1 MHGSRG
7 TGLQPEDFNFRIE
20 RGEKTAGRDCES
32 NTNDVKILVLDE
44 PTAAITDKETEML
57 FDIIRELKKQG
68 IGIIY
73 ISHRLSELLEI
84 GDVCTVMRDGEYI
97 DTVNI
102 KDTTEDELTRLMVG
116 RQVSFEKL
124 ENPHLKKDEVVL
136 SVKNLNYKN
145 LVRNVSF
152 DLHKGEILGFAGLVG
167 AGRTETAKTIIG
179 DYKKDSGTVIYKG
192 KEIGT
197 NLSENI
203 KNGIVYLSEDRKDE
217 GLILMHS
224 VAENI
229 ALPNLPKLCKPFL
242 NRRKE
247 RSVSK
252 DYIKSLKI
260 KTFSELTDAK
270 NLSGGNQQKVVI
282 AKWLYSDADIY
293 IFDEPTRGIDVGA
306 RDEIYNIMY
315 DLIAKGASIIMISS
329 DLVEV
334 LKMSDRVV
342 VMREGRINGIVEN
355 DGMLTQEET
364 MKMELAEEENMK
376 DKRVNISD
384 WIIYIGMICIF
395 VVFTIICSALGKQF
409 LTLNNVMNIIN
420 QASINAVVAIG
431 ASLVIL
437 TGGIDLSVGSV
448 VGFVGIFLALRLQE
462 GMPIP
467 VAIILCLVLGAAVGL
482 FNGILISYGKVP
494 AFIVTL
500 GSMQAVRGLAQI
512 INGGQAVSGFPLE
525 IGAVMK
531 TKLFGVIPIGVLYVI
546 VFYAVM
552 ILILSY
558 TKFGRR
564 IYAAW
569 RRTCG
574 RLSGI
579 KVKKLEVA
587 VYVLCGIFAAFAGV
601 MLLSRLLYADPSAG
615 NSYEMNAIA
624 ASVIGGISMSGGK
637 GRLANTVAGAII
649 LATLTNGL
657 QIMNVATYYQTVITG
672 LVVIVAVFVDKRKE
686 RKAE

>member
-1 MHGSRG
+1 MQDNILEMRDITKSFFGVKVLKNAQLTVKKGQVHILLGENGAGKSTLIKILSGAYGREEG
-7 TGLQPEDFNFRIE
+7 TVILDGNEMPPMPPGEVIKAGVSVIYQEFNLVPEMSVYENIFLGKEIVKGGRVDHKKEIEEAKKCMDRVGLDCSP
-20 RGEKTAGRDCES
+20 KTLISELSVAKKQLVEIAKAIS
-32 NTNDVKILVLDE
+32 NDVKILVLDE

-124 ENPHLKKDEVVL
+124 ENPHLKKDEIVL

-364 MKMELAEEENMK
+364 MKMELAEEEKHEENGRK
-376 DKRVNISD
+376 ILPFGGGPVQIFYLFCADPAGCD
-384 WIIYIGMICIF
+384 DHCAGGMGVYGIHQ
-395 VVFTIICSALGKQF
+395 AELGVLWQ
-409 LTLNNVMNIIN
+409 
-420 QASINAVVAIG
+420 
-431 ASLVIL
+431 
-437 TGGIDLSVGSV
+437 SVGTACR
-448 VGFVGIFLALRLQE
+448 ILLAELRQCVE
-462 GMPIP
+462 WSQDG
-467 VAIILCLVLGAAVGL
+467 
-482 FNGILISYGKVP
+482 
-494 AFIVTL
+494 
-500 GSMQAVRGLAQI
+500 
-512 INGGQAVSGFPLE
+512 
-525 IGAVMK
+525 
-531 TKLFGVIPIGVLYVI
+531 
-546 VFYAVM
+546 
-552 ILILSY
+552 
-558 TKFGRR
+558 R
-564 IYAAW
+564 IYAQL
-569 RRTCG
+569 R
-574 RLSGI
+574 SGHSI
-579 KVKKLEVA
+579 GSGAVAGDCAAGGLLPVPFPVQGAQAAEHA
-587 VYVLCGIFAAFAGV
+587 VYGRSVHQCQLYRSSHLPDAA
-601 MLLSRLLYADPSAG
+601 
-615 NSYEMNAIA
+615 
-624 ASVIGGISMSGGK
+624 
-637 GRLANTVAGAII
+637 
-649 LATLTNGL
+649 
-657 QIMNVATYYQTVITG
+657 
-672 LVVIVAVFVDKRKE
+672 
-686 RKAE
+686 

>member
-1 MHGSRG
+1 MSLLQMKNICKSFSGVPVLKNVQLTVEKGEVHALLGENGAGKSTLMNVL
-7 TGLQPEDFNFRIE
+7 TGVFPRDKGEIEFDGKELKNITIKQSENLGIAFVHQELNLFNDLKVYENIFLGKEIVKGGRVDHKKEIE
-20 RGEKTAGRDCES
+20 EAKKCMDRVGLDCSPKTLISELSVAKKQLVEIAKAIS
-32 NTNDVKILVLDE
+32 NDVKILVLDE

-57 FDIIRELKKQG
+57 FNIIRELKKQG

-102 KDTTEDELTRLMVG
+102 KDATEDELTRLMVG

-136 SVKNLNYKN
+136 SVTNLNYKN

-364 MKMELAEEENMK
+364 MKMELAEEEK
-376 DKRVNISD
+376 H
-384 WIIYIGMICIF
+384 
-395 VVFTIICSALGKQF
+395 
-409 LTLNNVMNIIN
+409 
-420 QASINAVVAIG
+420 
-431 ASLVIL
+431 
-437 TGGIDLSVGSV
+437 
-448 VGFVGIFLALRLQE
+448 E
-462 GMPIP
+462 G
-467 VAIILCLVLGAAVGL
+467 
-482 FNGILISYGKVP
+482 
-494 AFIVTL
+494 
-500 GSMQAVRGLAQI
+500 
-512 INGGQAVSGFPLE
+512 
-525 IGAVMK
+525 
-531 TKLFGVIPIGVLYVI
+531 
-546 VFYAVM
+546 
-552 ILILSY
+552 
-558 TKFGRR
+558 
-564 IYAAW
+564 
-569 RRTCG
+569 
-574 RLSGI
+574 
-579 KVKKLEVA
+579 
-587 VYVLCGIFAAFAGV
+587 
-601 MLLSRLLYADPSAG
+601 
-615 NSYEMNAIA
+615 
-624 ASVIGGISMSGGK
+624 
-637 GRLANTVAGAII
+637 
-649 LATLTNGL
+649 
-657 QIMNVATYYQTVITG
+657 
-672 LVVIVAVFVDKRKE
+672 
-686 RKAE
+686 

>member
-1 MHGSRG
+1 MDRV
-7 TGLQPEDFNFRIE
+7 GLDCSP
-20 RGEKTAGRDCES
+20 KTLISELSVAKKQLVEIAKAIS
-32 NTNDVKILVLDE
+32 NDVKILVLDE

-57 FDIIRELKKQG
+57 FNIIRELKKQG

-102 KDTTEDELTRLMVG
+102 KDATEDELTRLMVG

-136 SVKNLNYKN
+136 SVTNLNYKN

-364 MKMELAEEENMK
+364 MKMELAEEEK
-376 DKRVNISD
+376 H
-384 WIIYIGMICIF
+384 
-395 VVFTIICSALGKQF
+395 
-409 LTLNNVMNIIN
+409 
-420 QASINAVVAIG
+420 
-431 ASLVIL
+431 
-437 TGGIDLSVGSV
+437 
-448 VGFVGIFLALRLQE
+448 E
-462 GMPIP
+462 G
-467 VAIILCLVLGAAVGL
+467 
-482 FNGILISYGKVP
+482 
-494 AFIVTL
+494 
-500 GSMQAVRGLAQI
+500 
-512 INGGQAVSGFPLE
+512 
-525 IGAVMK
+525 
-531 TKLFGVIPIGVLYVI
+531 
-546 VFYAVM
+546 
-552 ILILSY
+552 
-558 TKFGRR
+558 
-564 IYAAW
+564 
-569 RRTCG
+569 
-574 RLSGI
+574 
-579 KVKKLEVA
+579 
-587 VYVLCGIFAAFAGV
+587 
-601 MLLSRLLYADPSAG
+601 
-615 NSYEMNAIA
+615 
-624 ASVIGGISMSGGK
+624 
-637 GRLANTVAGAII
+637 
-649 LATLTNGL
+649 
-657 QIMNVATYYQTVITG
+657 
-672 LVVIVAVFVDKRKE
+672 
-686 RKAE
+686 

>member
-1 MHGSRG
+1 MADNILVMEHITKEFPGVKALDNVNLEVQRGEIHALIGENGAGKSTLMNVLSGQYPYGSYTGTVTYEGEECKFKKLNDSEAKGIVIIHQELALIPLLSIGENMFLGNEIKNKRGAIDWDKTYSEAEKHMAQVGLHESAQTLIKDIG
-7 TGLQPEDFNFRIE
+7 TGKQQLVEIA
-20 RGEKTAGRDCES
+20 KAIS
-32 NTNDVKILVLDE
+32 NDVKILVLDE

-364 MKMELAEEENMK
+364 MKMELAEEEK
-376 DKRVNISD
+376 H
-384 WIIYIGMICIF
+384 
-395 VVFTIICSALGKQF
+395 
-409 LTLNNVMNIIN
+409 
-420 QASINAVVAIG
+420 
-431 ASLVIL
+431 
-437 TGGIDLSVGSV
+437 
-448 VGFVGIFLALRLQE
+448 E
-462 GMPIP
+462 G
-467 VAIILCLVLGAAVGL
+467 
-482 FNGILISYGKVP
+482 
-494 AFIVTL
+494 
-500 GSMQAVRGLAQI
+500 
-512 INGGQAVSGFPLE
+512 
-525 IGAVMK
+525 
-531 TKLFGVIPIGVLYVI
+531 
-546 VFYAVM
+546 
-552 ILILSY
+552 
-558 TKFGRR
+558 
-564 IYAAW
+564 
-569 RRTCG
+569 
-574 RLSGI
+574 
-579 KVKKLEVA
+579 
-587 VYVLCGIFAAFAGV
+587 
-601 MLLSRLLYADPSAG
+601 
-615 NSYEMNAIA
+615 
-624 ASVIGGISMSGGK
+624 
-637 GRLANTVAGAII
+637 
-649 LATLTNGL
+649 
-657 QIMNVATYYQTVITG
+657 
-672 LVVIVAVFVDKRKE
+672 
-686 RKAE
+686 